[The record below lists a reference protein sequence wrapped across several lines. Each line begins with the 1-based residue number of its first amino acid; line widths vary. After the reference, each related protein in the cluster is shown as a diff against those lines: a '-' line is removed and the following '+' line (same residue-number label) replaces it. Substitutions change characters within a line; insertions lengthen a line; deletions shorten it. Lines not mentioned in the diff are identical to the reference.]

1 MRLLLVLPTRFMD
14 PDLPEADLA
23 RRIGSTLDPA
33 GAAEAEAAFC
43 RRFAPRIELYGLRH
57 LGSRAA
63 AQDLVQDVLIRTLE
77 AIRAG
82 RLENPALV
90 ASFVLG
96 TCRNVTWDRRRGE
109 QRQRKLE
116 DRSDIEATAELPAL
130 TQSDVMRLYTCLGQ
144 LQGREAQVI
153 RMSFLEDREP
163 EEISTRLEL
172 SLGNI
177 RVIRHRALAKLSLCL
192 NPEGA

>member
-1 MRLLLVLPTRFMD
+1 MD
-14 PDLPEADLA
+14 PDLPEAELA
-23 RRIGSTLDPA
+23 RRIASPLDPA
-33 GAAEAEAAFC
+33 GAAEAEAALC

-63 AQDLVQDVLIRTLE
+63 AEDLVQDVLMRTLE

-82 RLENPALV
+82 RVENPGML

-116 DRSDIEATAELPAL
+116 QQGEVEASAEPAAL
-130 TQSDVMRLYTCLGQ
+130 TESDVMRLYTCLGR
-144 LQGREAQVI
+144 LPEREARVI

-163 EEISTRLEL
+163 EEIGTRLGL
-172 SLGNI
+172 SLGNV
-177 RVIRHRALAKLSLCL
+177 RVIRHRALGKLSLCL

>member
-1 MRLLLVLPTRFMD
+1 MD
-14 PDLPEADLA
+14 PELPEAELA
-23 RRIGSTLDPA
+23 RRIASTLDPA
-33 GAAEAEAAFC
+33 GAGEAEATFC

-63 AQDLVQDVLIRTLE
+63 AQDLVQDVLMRTLE

-82 RLENPALV
+82 RLENPTLL

-109 QRQRKLE
+109 QRQRKLQ
-116 DRSDIEATAELPAL
+116 DQTDTEATAELPAL

-163 EEISTRLEL
+163 GEISTRLEL
-172 SLGNI
+172 SLGNV

>member
-14 PDLPEADLA
+14 PELPEAELA
-23 RRIGSTLDPA
+23 RRIASTLDPA

-63 AQDLVQDVLIRTLE
+63 AQDLVQEVLMRSLE

-82 RLENPALV
+82 RLENPALL

-96 TCRNVTWDRRRGE
+96 TYRNVTWDRRRSE
-109 QRQRKLE
+109 QRQRKLGDE
-116 DRSDIEATAELPAL
+116 PLEATAELPAL
-130 TQSDVMRLYTCLGQ
+130 TGSDVMRLYTCLGR

>member
-1 MRLLLVLPTRFMD
+1 MD
-14 PDLPEADLA
+14 PELPEAELA
-23 RRIGSTLDPA
+23 RRIASSLDPA

-57 LGSRAA
+57 LGSPAA
-63 AQDLVQDVLIRTLE
+63 AQDLVQDVLMRTLE

-82 RLENPALV
+82 RLENPALL

-116 DRSDIEATAELPAL
+116 SEAGVEATAELPAL
-130 TQSDVMRLYTCLGQ
+130 TGTDVMRLYNCLGQ
-144 LQGREAQVI
+144 LQEREAQVI

-163 EEISTRLEL
+163 EEIGTRLDL

>member
-1 MRLLLVLPTRFMD
+1 MD
-14 PDLPEADLA
+14 PELPVAELA
-23 RRIGSTLDPA
+23 RRIASTLDPA

-57 LGSRAA
+57 LGSRAG
-63 AQDLVQDVLIRTLE
+63 AQDLVQDVLMRTLE

-82 RLENPALV
+82 RLENPALL

-96 TCRNVTWDRRRGE
+96 TCRNVSWDRRRGE

-116 DRSDIEATAELPAL
+116 DQADIEATAEPPAL

-163 EEISTRLEL
+163 EEISTRLDL

-177 RVIRHRALAKLSLCL
+177 RVIRHRALAKLSICL

>member
-14 PDLPEADLA
+14 PELPEAELA
-23 RRIGSTLDPA
+23 RRIASTLDPA

-63 AQDLVQDVLIRTLE
+63 AQDLVQEVLMRSLE

-82 RLENPALV
+82 RLENPALL

-96 TCRNVTWDRRRGE
+96 TCRNVTWDRRRSE
-109 QRQRKLE
+109 QRQRKLGDE
-116 DRSDIEATAELPAL
+116 PELEATAELPAL
-130 TQSDVMRLYTCLGQ
+130 TGSDVMRLYTCLGR